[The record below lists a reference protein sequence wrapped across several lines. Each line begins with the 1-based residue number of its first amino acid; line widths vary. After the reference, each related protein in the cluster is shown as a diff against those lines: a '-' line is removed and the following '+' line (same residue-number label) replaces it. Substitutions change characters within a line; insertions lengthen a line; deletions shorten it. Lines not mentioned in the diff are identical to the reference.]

1 MNKSNPKEQ
10 AVRHFFEQTDVYLT
24 YDYNLRIRLET
35 IATFLNG
42 KRYPKVLDMPCGTGD
57 LTIPLLDQFDDLT
70 LMDFSKGMI
79 EKAKENLPP
88 EKKDKVRFVHT
99 NFYHHDFGD
108 QQFDLVVAVG
118 ILAHIES
125 PMEFV
130 RRIAHLVKP
139 NGHLIIQNTNA
150 SASFTRLIRAH
161 QWLKRTVGKSKYTL
175 NWVAEDQLLSTSK
188 ECGLHLQQSFRYHQ
202 SWLGFSHLFSNEA
215 KYTKTTNHFGSAATP
230 KKQKSGSDVM
240 YFFQKQKPLDH
251 G

>member
-1 MNKSNPKEQ
+1 MNSSNPKEQ
-10 AVRHFFEQTDVYLT
+10 AVRHFFEQTEVYLT

-35 IATFLNG
+35 IATFLQG
-42 KRYPKVLDMPCGTGD
+42 KQYPKVLDMPCGTGD
-57 LTIPLLDQFDDLT
+57 LTIPLLDQFEDLT

-88 EKKDKVRFVHT
+88 EKKDKVQFVHT
-99 NFYHHDFGD
+99 NFYHHDFGG

-130 RRIAHLVKP
+130 RRISDLIKP

-150 SASFTRLIRAH
+150 SASFTSLIRAH
-161 QWLKRTVGKSKYTL
+161 QWLKRTVRKSKYTL
-175 NWVAEDQLLSTSK
+175 NWVAEKQLLSTAD
-188 ECGLHLQQSFRYHQ
+188 ECGMHLQQSFRYHQ
-202 SWLGFSHLFSNEA
+202 SWLGLSHLFSNEA
-215 KYTKTTNHFGSAATP
+215 KYDKTTKHFGSAAAP
-230 KKQKSGSDVM
+230 RRQKSGSDVM
-240 YFFQKQKPLDH
+240 YFFQKRNSRDN